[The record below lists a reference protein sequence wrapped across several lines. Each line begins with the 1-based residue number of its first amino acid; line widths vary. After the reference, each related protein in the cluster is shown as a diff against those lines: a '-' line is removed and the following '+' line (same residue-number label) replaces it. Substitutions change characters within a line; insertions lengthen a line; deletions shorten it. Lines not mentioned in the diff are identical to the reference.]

1 MIFTRDPPPAGDTS
15 VQRWTPDLFYRYRKW
30 LAICLLAMTALPSGA
45 LAACETPSYKS
56 LRYDENYSYLEDP
69 ACRTDFWDPLKYIP
83 IGDNPDVY
91 LSFGGELRERFEQYW
106 SPNFGLGGVSPN
118 GYILH
123 RLLLS
128 TDLHVGENFRAFVQ
142 LGSHFA
148 PGKNEPLSP
157 TDEDQLDLQQ
167 GFFDVRLP
175 IAGDIDPTIRV
186 GRQELSF
193 GSQRLVSVREP
204 PNVRRSFDGVS
215 LFDTI
220 GNVTYDA
227 FLTRPVQLE
236 KGVFDDESLDSQA
249 FWGLYA
255 TVNVTPHLG
264 IDLYYLGLDNDR
276 ARFGAVSGDELRHTI
291 GARIF
296 GSSDGL
302 DWNFEAA
309 GQFGRFAGRDIRAW
323 TVASDTGYT
332 LSDVLWTPRLG
343 LKANIASGDHD
354 PNDNSLGTFN
364 PLFPKLGYFSEA
376 ALIAPSN
383 FFDVQPNVTL
393 SLSDKVTLT
402 AGWDFLWRE
411 TTEDAVYIAPFVPVS
426 STSGH
431 GGRYIGSE
439 ASVTL
444 DWRVNRHIE
453 ATASYVH
460 FFVGDALRQANASD
474 VDFVMGS
481 VAYKF

>member
-1 MIFTRDPPPAGDTS
+1 
-15 VQRWTPDLFYRYRKW
+15 
-30 LAICLLAMTALPSGA
+30 MTVLPTGA
-45 LAACETPSYKS
+45 LAACETPAYKPF
-56 LRYDENYSYLEDP
+56 RYDENYSYLQNP
-69 ACRTDFWDPLKYIP
+69 ACRTDFWDPIKYIP
-83 IGDNPDVY
+83 IGGNPDVY

-118 GYILH
+118 GYLLH

-128 TDLHVGENFRAFVQ
+128 ADLHVGQNFRAFVQ

-157 TDEDQLDLQQ
+157 TDEDALDLQQ

-175 IAGDIDPTIRV
+175 IAGDIDPTVRI
-186 GRQELSF
+186 GRQELAF

-204 PNVRRSFDGVS
+204 PNIRRSFDGVS
-215 LFDTI
+215 VFDTI

-227 FLTRPVQLE
+227 FLTRPVKLA
-236 KGVFDDESLDSQA
+236 KGVFDDESLNSQA
-249 FWGLYA
+249 FWGLYT

-264 IDLYYLGLDNDR
+264 IDLYYLGLENDS
-276 ARFGAVSGDELRHTI
+276 ARFGTVSGDEQRQTLGTRF
-291 GARIF
+291 F
-296 GSSDGL
+296 GSSKGL

-309 GQFGRFAGRDIRAW
+309 GQFGRFAGRDISAW

-332 LSDVLWTPRLG
+332 LSNVLWTPRLG

-354 PNDNSLGTFN
+354 PNDHTLGTFN

-376 ALIAPSN
+376 SLIFPSN
-383 FFDVQPNVTL
+383 FFDLQPNVTL
-393 SLSDKVTLT
+393 SVTDKISVT

-411 TTEDAVYIAPFVPVS
+411 TTNDAIYIGSGSPVPG
-426 STSGH
+426 TAGR
-431 GGRYIGSE
+431 GGRYTGSQ
-439 ASVTL
+439 ASLNL

-460 FFVGDALRQANASD
+460 FFVSDAMRQANASD